1 MEKRTSGMA
10 IASFVLGI
18 VGIISCW
25 MGVGIIMS
33 ILAIIFGIIGLR
45 EVKRSPDEVTG
56 YGLALAGF
64 ILGVVTLAMGV
75 MAMIF
80 VGIFTWH
87 IWKEIYREIYHEINM
102 QTLITFAR

>member
-10 IASFVLGI
+10 IASFVLGVIGI
-18 VGIISCW
+18 VSWW
-25 MGVGIIMS
+25 MGGFVIS

-45 EVKRSPDEVTG
+45 EVKRAPDEVTG

-102 QTLITFAR
+102 QTLITFVR

>member
-1 MEKRTSGMA
+1 MA
-10 IASFVLGI
+10 IASFVLGVIGI
-18 VGIISCW
+18 VSWW
-25 MGVGIIMS
+25 MGGFVIS

>member
-10 IASFVLGI
+10 IASFVLGVIGI
-18 VGIISCW
+18 VSWW
-25 MGVGIIMS
+25 MGGFVIS

-75 MAMIF
+75 IAMIF

>member
-10 IASFVLGI
+10 IASFVLGVIGI
-18 VGIISCW
+18 VSWW
-25 MGVGIIMS
+25 MGGFVIS

-64 ILGVVTLAMGV
+64 ILGVITLAMGV